1 MARYRSA
8 QLRQFRLISD
18 CERCVHYA
26 QGCPLFLAILLANE
40 EDLTASPLDQFVD
53 VASPC
58 PMFFAASEKA
68 PLFPTCRF
76 LRGVEKFEA
85 PNKQV

>member
-1 MARYRSA
+1 MTRYRSA

-26 QGCPLFLAILLANE
+26 QCCPLFLAILLANE

-53 VASPC
+53 MVSPC
-58 PMFFAASEKA
+58 PMLFAKSDQAA
-68 PLFPTCRF
+68 LPPTRR
-76 LRGVEKFEA
+76 LIRGARQFEA
-85 PNKQV
+85 TNKRV

>member
-1 MARYRSA
+1 MHSFDSFASLATASA
-8 QLRQFRLISD
+8 ASITLKAVP
-18 CERCVHYA
+18 C
-26 QGCPLFLAILLANE
+26 FLAILLANE

-68 PLFPTCRF
+68 PLFPTRRF

>member
-8 QLRQFRLISD
+8 QLRQFRLISA

-40 EDLTASPLDQFVD
+40 EDLTNSPLDQFVD
-53 VASPC
+53 VTAPC
-58 PMFFAASEKA
+58 PMFFAKSEKA
-68 PLFPTCRF
+68 ASFPTRR
-76 LRGVEKFEA
+76 LLGGIKQFEA
-85 PNKQV
+85 ATKRV

>member
-1 MARYRSA
+1 MTRYRSA

-40 EDLTASPLDQFVD
+40 EDLTASPPDQFVD
-53 VASPC
+53 MASPC
-58 PMFFAASEKA
+58 PMFFAKSDKA
-68 PLFPTCRF
+68 GLLPTRRF
-76 LRGVEKFEA
+76 IRGVGQFKAANER
-85 PNKQV
+85 V